1 MINAIIIFF
10 KNLFKKN
17 KPNEVNEEIEEIE
30 DVKLSCGGKNFISTP
45 PSPSISIQSSQPH
58 PRPVLRREIPQP
70 QRSTFRYGGYRPT
83 RGVQASQNND
93 LDTVIDDLAD
103 VASTIAINELFT
115 SSSNNISDTDD
126 SYKSFDTDSASS
138 SSDFSSSGDD

>member
-1 MINAIIIFF
+1 M
-10 KNLFKKN
+10 K
-17 KPNEVNEEIEEIE
+17 
-30 DVKLSCGGKNFISTP
+30 KNFISTP

-83 RGVQASQNND
+83 RVVQAPQNND

-103 VASTIAINELFT
+103 VASTIAINELF
-115 SSSNNISDTDD
+115 SSSSNNNISDTDD
-126 SYKSFDTDSASS
+126 SYKSFETDSDSY
-138 SSDFSSSGDD
+138 SSDSSSSGDD